1 MLTPPLLALLA
12 AETILAL
19 LFAVPWRPVRRIPVM
34 LVGFFKGA
42 AMRVVVSTVAALLLV
57 LLLVGGAQLW
67 QLQQRLSDPTAAG
80 MFASGAGGGGFHEAR
95 VELLQAAVQE
105 MLLGALGGG
114 EGGGGLREGRRVW
127 PRTPT
132 HPPYSHPLPP
142 PPGYG
147 LLLGLVIGQLAGS
160 IREGEVAA
168 LSIATLKKQAQG
180 LQDEYMRL
188 ANERSGERGVEE
200 EAVKKARGLKDSI
213 ARLEKDIRH
222 KEVRAWNGCLCWV
235 VWGWFVLGVGACG
248 VICRKVGGSGGFGIN
263 IGGDARTMQVQG
275 EEHLATYRAKMRG
288 DTGEVR
294 ADGDGRARWMRGRE
308 GWGGCKEGTTDNK
321 GKEPDLQSLFYH
333 HDPAFLKSI
342 AAVPC
347 AFPPSRPPPKVTESG
362 AQRRFCRECGSHLW
376 LYDPRWPDLI
386 HPYASA
392 IDSPLPPPPERTH
405 LMLNSKPAWVQASVG
420 PTDKSFQGYPEESL
434 ADWHMRTGVGQ

>member
-105 MLLGALGGG
+105 MLLG
-114 EGGGGLREGRRVW
+114 
-127 PRTPT
+127 
-132 HPPYSHPLPP
+132 
-142 PPGYG
+142 YG

-222 KEVRAWNGCLCWV
+222 KEEEVETWQGRTRAAETNV
-235 VWGWFVLGVGACG
+235 AA
-248 VICRKVGGSGGFGIN
+248 IRKQ
-263 IGGDARTMQVQG
+263 T
-275 EEHLATYRAKMRG
+275 
-288 DTGEVR
+288 
-294 ADGDGRARWMRGRE
+294 E
-308 GWGGCKEGTTDNK
+308 G
-321 GKEPDLQSLFYH
+321 LQL
-333 HDPAFLKSI
+333 
-342 AAVPC
+342 
-347 AFPPSRPPPKVTESG
+347 E
-362 AQRRFCRECGSHLW
+362 
-376 LYDPRWPDLI
+376 YDRLLD
-386 HPYASA
+386 
-392 IDSPLPPPPERTH
+392 E
-405 LMLNSKPAWVQASVG
+405 N
-420 PTDKSFQGYPEESL
+420 ESL
-434 ADWHMRTGVGQ
+434 RAQLAVFDRKFASKSKKDI